1 MKLSKHD
8 SGKKS
13 LLKKSLRYLE
23 LMYTAFSALSLLGG
37 GSTCNNFDQLASDDG
52 LTSAIV

>member
-8 SGKKS
+8 LGKRS

-52 LTSAIV
+52 LTGAIV